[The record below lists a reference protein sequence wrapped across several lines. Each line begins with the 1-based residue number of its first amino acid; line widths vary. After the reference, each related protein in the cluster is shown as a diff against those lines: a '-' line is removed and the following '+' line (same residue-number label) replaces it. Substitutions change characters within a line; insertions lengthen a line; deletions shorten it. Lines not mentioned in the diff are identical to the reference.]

1 MDVFDAIGET
11 VDVLTGSEPQ
21 IEPPTVERA
30 FETHPV
36 KAPGLLA
43 PGLLAESW
51 RPRASARRFP
61 ELSNSLWKVAD
72 GPSARRGSLLAV
84 PDAGDGN
91 RFDAVDWAE
100 AVAGAVASTAGV
112 LACKFAR
119 RLAAR
124 TDGWIPDAPP
134 VTAEDDC
141 GSGVRAAR
149 GCALELRRPGSFGQ
163 SSVRAG
169 RYRWCGARAAPRTVS
184 SCAVLP
190 TTIRLGEH
198 GGTKFRLLHA
208 TAIVA
213 AHSGS
218 YGVGKRHLIA
228 VPGIGLKSSP
238 AGITQTVFEFRNVG
252 DSRLRR
258 HGKGKGPRHH

>member
-149 GCALELRRPGSFGQ
+149 G
-163 SSVRAG
+163 
-169 RYRWCGARAAPRTVS
+169 AR
-184 SCAVLP
+184 
-190 TTIRLGEH
+190 
-198 GGTKFRLLHA
+198 
-208 TAIVA
+208 
-213 AHSGS
+213 
-218 YGVGKRHLIA
+218 
-228 VPGIGLKSSP
+228 
-238 AGITQTVFEFRNVG
+238 
-252 DSRLRR
+252 
-258 HGKGKGPRHH
+258 